1 MVTGAFKTSYLIHF
15 SEEGLVLL
23 FYLQIFCFA
32 LGAVNVYFYAPS
44 PSAPGPV
51 GTYTAACITFMS
63 GGRESA
69 YRLGIIQDIKAPTTW
84 NQPEQPSWT
93 KIASTTVE
101 IEIPSSLI
109 QCLKCLSK
117 RSK

>member
-1 MVTGAFKTSYLIHF
+1 MFYYAASP
-15 SEEGLVLL
+15 GL
-23 FYLQIFCFA
+23 
-32 LGAVNVYFYAPS
+32 LGA
-44 PSAPGPV
+44 
-51 GTYTAACITFMS
+51 YTAACITFMS

-117 RSK
+117 RYK